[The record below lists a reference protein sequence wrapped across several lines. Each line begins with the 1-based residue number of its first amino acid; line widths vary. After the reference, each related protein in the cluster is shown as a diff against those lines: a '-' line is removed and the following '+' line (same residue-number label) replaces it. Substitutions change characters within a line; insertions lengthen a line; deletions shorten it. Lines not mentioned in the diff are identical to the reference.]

1 MANYP
6 TTDHTFEALNNL
18 SATKVFVSFDSIYN
32 EVKRI
37 RLVKGLKAED
47 KNTKGRIRRSLVNTK
62 SIANIRGSE
71 QSKKLSINIKY
82 PNWEVV
88 SESEIQVSSSGLANV
103 KQIEANLFM
112 LVNIND

>member
-6 TTDHTFEALNNL
+6 TTDHTFEALKNL
-18 SATKVFVSFDSIYN
+18 SATKIFISFQSIYE

-37 RLVKGLKAED
+37 RLVKGLKGED

-62 SIANIRGSE
+62 TIANIRGSE

-82 PNWEVV
+82 PDWEVV
-88 SESEIQVSSSGLANV
+88 SESEIEVNEKGLYNV
-103 KQIEANLFM
+103 KQIESNRFM

>member
-18 SATKVFVSFDSIYN
+18 GAQSNFVSFKSIYF

-47 KNTKGRIRRSLVNTK
+47 SNTKGRIRRSLVNTK
-62 SIANIRGSE
+62 AMANVRGSE

-82 PNWEVV
+82 PNYEVIPEHFI
-88 SESEIQVSSSGLANV
+88 SINEKGLSNV
-103 KQIEANLFM
+103 QDVENNKFM
-112 LVNIND
+112 LIELD

>member
-18 SATKVFVSFDSIYN
+18 GAITNFVSFKSIYN

-47 KNTKGRIRRSLVNTK
+47 SNTKGRIRRSLVNTK
-62 SIANIRGSE
+62 SIAKVRGSE

-82 PNWEVV
+82 TSFEVKPEQYI
-88 SESEIQVSSSGLANV
+88 SIRSNGLAST
-103 KQIEANLFM
+103 KDIENNRFKL
-112 LVNIND
+112 IEIG